1 MFNGKTHY
9 KWPFSI
15 AMLVYRRVIE
25 LHSALIRSNDSCHQP
40 IASTPLPL
48 WHRLR
53 QWLSQHPRH
62 SGHRKHIETPQK
74 AKISPYYPIEPN
86 MIYNNIL
93 YIYICILIICILY
106 VYLHLDHVVQ
116 WFSQHSSNHV
126 QLDFSIE
133 PNILKKSMIIP
144 DVPNVL
150 SENIQQRKVHW
161 ENMVPG
167 PPPTSLSL
175 VKLRVLRQPQIC
187 VSVFQGSLSP
197 LGPKTSLKT
206 IGFPQKNHEFFMME
220 PLEPDANRMNWDK
233 DVL

>member
-1 MFNGKTHY
+1 
-9 KWPFSI
+9 
-15 AMLVYRRVIE
+15 MLVHQRVIE

-53 QWLSQHPRH
+53 QWLFQHPRH

-74 AKISPYYPIEPN
+74 AKISRYYPIEPN
-86 MIYNNIL
+86 MIYNNNN
-93 YIYICILIICILY
+93 ICILY
-106 VYLHLDHVVQ
+106 VYPHLDHVVQ
-116 WFSQHSSNHV
+116 WLSQHSSNHV
-126 QLDFSIE
+126 QLDFSIK

-197 LGPKTSLKT
+197 WRDPKHPLKLWVSLKKIT
-206 IGFPQKNHEFFMME
+206 NWMMK